1 MANPSTA
8 LLNAKIKEAKSLLQS
23 LTDFPEGLRILRETR
38 DLILDPLDP
47 FSASSLYGSLYD
59 GLTESDYR
67 AKVNRKGRTI
77 AYSLWHSTRIED
89 MAMNALI
96 LRQAQVFDRTR
107 AKESMLVGV
116 RDTGNQRGEQEIMD
130 MSRNMDISCL
140 IEYQRQV
147 WSATNAGLSGLTAA
161 DLSRKVDRNDVESLL
176 EDGSVSRHPDAA
188 WLIDFWANKTVAGLL
203 MMPMC
208 RHQIVH
214 WNESMEAKSRKDRL
228 VKEGKFL

>member
-1 MANPSTA
+1 MPRSSRPRRCSRAERNFRKGCGSC
-8 LLNAKIKEAKSLLQS
+8 
-23 LTDFPEGLRILRETR
+23 GETR

-59 GLTESDYR
+59 GLNPESDYR
-67 AKVNRKGRTI
+67 AKVNKKGRTI
-77 AYSLWHSTRIED
+77 AYGIWHSTRIED
-89 MAMNALI
+89 MTMNALV
-96 LRQAQVFDRTR
+96 LRQAQVFDWTR

-188 WLIDFWANKTVAGLL
+188 SSTSGRTRRWRDF
-203 MMPMC
+203 
-208 RHQIVH
+208 
-214 WNESMEAKSRKDRL
+214 
-228 VKEGKFL
+228 